1 MGRIVT
7 KLRGISTVRLVCNF
21 SFCQKTDSNFW
32 VGVTIVTKDDV
43 LRYLD
48 LPSASM
54 REVLHLITRVAPLST
69 TVFINGP
76 SGSGK
81 EFVARAIHLL
91 SKREDGPFVALNCGA
106 VPRDLIEG
114 ELFGSEKGA
123 YTGSVKT
130 RVGMIEMAAGGTL
143 FLDEIGDMPHD
154 MQVKLLRVLEERV
167 YTRLG
172 GSQPLK
178 ADVRIVCATHRNLQ
192 DLIDDR
198 QFREDLYYRINV
210 FPITLD
216 GLDRRRA
223 DIPRLVELI
232 AERFKDQGIGPMPAF
247 TAEAVKTLQSA
258 EWPGNVRQLRNTLER
273 AGVLYGGETV
283 DGERMMRLVGPR
295 KAIDR
300 DEEAHALWDAV
311 GDLGLLADAALPD
324 LGLGEPVSAAL
335 MGATIAMGADGA
347 ADPRAVLQS
356 ADASNLKDYL
366 AEIEVAFIK
375 AALAE
380 AGNSVSSAARIL
392 GYQRTTLIERMRKF
406 SVQREDA

>member
-1 MGRIVT
+1 MSGY
-7 KLRGISTVRLVCNF
+7 N
-21 SFCQKTDSNFW
+21 QFW
-32 VGVTIVTKDDV
+32 VKFTKEFAESRRRRLCSKFGFVKKLTVNFGWVPAVVTKDDV

-48 LPSASM
+48 LPSSSM
-54 REVLHLITRVAPLST
+54 REVLHLITRVAPLQT

-81 EFVARAIHLL
+81 EFVARAIHCL
-91 SKREDGPFVALNCGA
+91 SKRENGPFIALNCGA

-130 RVGMIEMAAGGTL
+130 RAGLIEMAEGGTL

-154 MQVKLLRVLEERV
+154 MQVKLLRVLEERI

-178 ADVRIVCATHRNLQ
+178 ADVRIVCATHRNLEE
-192 DLIDDR
+192 LIADR
-198 QFREDLYYRINV
+198 QFREDLFYRINV
-210 FPITLD
+210 FPIMLE
-216 GLDRRRA
+216 GLSARRA
-223 DIPRLVELI
+223 DIPRLVGLI
-232 AERFKDQGIGPMPAF
+232 SERFKTQGIGPLPLF
-247 TAEAVKTLQSA
+247 TADAIKALQDA

-283 DGERMMRLVGPR
+283 DGALMQRLVSPR
-295 KAIDR
+295 KTIDR
-300 DEEAHALWDAV
+300 DEEAAALWDAV
-311 GDLGLLADAALPD
+311 GDLGL
-324 LGLGEPVSAAL
+324 VSAVVETQAAGFNEA
-335 MGATIAMGADGA
+335 MPMSATAS
-347 ADPRAVLQS
+347 DPRQVLR
-356 ADASNLKDYL
+356 DHPEFNLKDYI

-380 AGNSVSSAARIL
+380 AANSVSSAARIL

-406 SVQREDA
+406 SVQREEA

>member
-1 MGRIVT
+1 M
-7 KLRGISTVRLVCNF
+7 
-21 SFCQKTDSNFW
+21 
-32 VGVTIVTKDDV
+32 TKDDV

-54 REVLHLITRVAPLST
+54 REVLHLVSRVAPLST

-81 EFVARAIHLL
+81 EFVARAVHCL
-91 SKREDGPFVALNCGA
+91 SRRESGPFIALNCGA

-130 RVGMIEMAAGGTL
+130 RAGLIEMAEGGTL

-167 YTRLG
+167 YTRIG

-178 ADVRIVCATHRNLQ
+178 ADVRIVCATHR
-192 DLIDDR
+192 DLEELIADR
-198 QFREDLYYRINV
+198 QFREDLFYRINV
-210 FPITLD
+210 FPIMLE
-216 GLDRRRA
+216 GLSARRA
-223 DIPRLVELI
+223 DIPQLVTLI
-232 AERFKDQGIGPMPAF
+232 AERFKSQAIGPLPIF
-247 TAEAVKTLQSA
+247 TADAIKTLQNA

-283 DGERMMRLVGPR
+283 DGETMQRLVSPR
-295 KAIDR
+295 QKIDR
-300 DEEAHALWDAV
+300 EEEAEALWGAV
-311 GDLGLLADAALPD
+311 GDLSL
-324 LGLGEPVSAAL
+324 VSAAL
-335 MGATIAMGADGA
+335 GSALDSDDPPADPSPANGL
-347 ADPRAVLQS
+347 ADPRAFLRANPEFS
-356 ADASNLKDYL
+356 LKDHI

-380 AGNSVSSAARIL
+380 AANSVSSAARIL

>member
-1 MGRIVT
+1 M
-7 KLRGISTVRLVCNF
+7 
-21 SFCQKTDSNFW
+21 
-32 VGVTIVTKDDV
+32 TKDDV

-48 LPSASM
+48 LPSTSM
-54 REVLHLITRVAPLST
+54 REVLHLITRVAPLTT

-91 SKREDGPFVALNCGA
+91 SKREEGPFVALNCGA

-130 RVGMIEMAAGGTL
+130 RAGLIEMAAGGTL

-198 QFREDLYYRINV
+198 QFREDLFYRINV
-210 FPITLD
+210 FPIMLD

-232 AERFKDQGIGPMPAF
+232 AERFKDQGIGPMPLF
-247 TAEAVKTLQSA
+247 TADAVKTLQGA

-283 DGERMMRLVGPR
+283 DGERMERLVGPR
-295 KAIDR
+295 KSIDR

-324 LGLGEPVSAAL
+324 LDLGEPVSAVL
-335 MGATIAMGADGA
+335 MDAEAASTGQEP
-347 ADPRAVLQS
+347 ADPRAVLQ
-356 ADASNLKDYL
+356 AAQDFNLKDYL
-366 AEIEVAFIK
+366 AEIEIAFIK
-375 AALAE
+375 AALTE
-380 AGNSVSSAARIL
+380 ANNSVSSAARIL

>member
-1 MGRIVT
+1 M
-7 KLRGISTVRLVCNF
+7 LNF
-21 SFCQKTDSNFW
+21 RFCQKSDSNFW
-32 VGVTIVTKDDV
+32 VVSAVVTKDDV

-81 EFVARAIHLL
+81 EFVARAIHCL
-91 SKREDGPFVALNCGA
+91 SKREVGPFIALNCGA

-130 RVGMIEMAAGGTL
+130 RAGLIEMAEGGTL

-167 YTRLG
+167 YTRIG
-172 GSQPLK
+172 GSQPIK
-178 ADVRIVCATHRNLQ
+178 ADVRIVCATHRNLEE
-192 DLIDDR
+192 LIAER
-198 QFREDLYYRINV
+198 QFREDLFYRINV
-210 FPITLD
+210 FPIMLE
-216 GLDRRRA
+216 GLSGRRA
-223 DIPRLVELI
+223 DIPQLVTLI
-232 AERFKDQGIGPMPAF
+232 AERFKAQGIGPLPVF
-247 TAEAVKTLQSA
+247 TPEAIKTLQDA

-283 DGERMMRLVGPR
+283 DGETMRRLVSPR
-295 KAIDR
+295 KTIDR
-300 DEEAHALWDAV
+300 EEEAEALWGAV
-311 GDLGLLADAALPD
+311 GDLGL
-324 LGLGEPVSAAL
+324 VSAVIEPA
-335 MGATIAMGADGA
+335 MATPDHSHDSNQSDGIS
-347 ADPRAVLQS
+347 DPRAFLR
-356 ADASNLKDYL
+356 ANPEFNLKDHI

-380 AGNSVSSAARIL
+380 AANSVSSAARIL

-406 SVQREDA
+406 AVQREDA

>member
-1 MGRIVT
+1 LGVF
-7 KLRGISTVRLVCNF
+7 TV
-21 SFCQKTDSNFW
+21 
-32 VGVTIVTKDDV
+32 VTKDDV

-54 REVLHLITRVAPLST
+54 REVLHLITRVAPLAT

-81 EFVARAIHLL
+81 EFVARAIHCL
-91 SKREDGPFVALNCGA
+91 SKRENGPFIALNCGA

-130 RVGMIEMAAGGTL
+130 RAGLIEMAEGGTL

-167 YTRLG
+167 YTRIG

-178 ADVRIVCATHRNLQ
+178 ADVRIVCATHRNLEE
-192 DLIDDR
+192 LIADR
-198 QFREDLYYRINV
+198 QFREDLFYRINV
-210 FPITLD
+210 FPIMLE
-216 GLDRRRA
+216 GLSARRA
-223 DIPRLVELI
+223 DIPQLVTLI
-232 AERFKDQGIGPMPAF
+232 ADRFASQGIGPLPAF
-247 TAEAVKTLQSA
+247 TAEAIKALQNA

-283 DGERMMRLVGPR
+283 DGETMRKLVSPR
-295 KAIDR
+295 QKIDR
-300 DEEAHALWDAV
+300 EEEAEALWGAV
-311 GDLGLLADAALPD
+311 GDLSLVSAVLGDALESEDTSADAGPNH
-324 LGLGEPVSAAL
+324 
-335 MGATIAMGADGA
+335 GA
-347 ADPRAVLQS
+347 ADPRAYLR
-356 ADASNLKDYL
+356 ANPEFNLKDYI

-380 AGNSVSSAARIL
+380 SANSVSSAARIL

-406 SVQREDA
+406 SVQREEA

>member
-1 MGRIVT
+1 MV
-7 KLRGISTVRLVCNF
+7 STV
-21 SFCQKTDSNFW
+21 
-32 VGVTIVTKDDV
+32 VTKDDV

-81 EFVARAIHLL
+81 EFVARAIHCL
-91 SKREDGPFVALNCGA
+91 SKRETGPFIALNCGA

-130 RVGMIEMAAGGTL
+130 RAGLIEMAEGGTL

-167 YTRLG
+167 YTRIG

-178 ADVRIVCATHRNLQ
+178 ADVRIVCATHRNLEE
-192 DLIDDR
+192 LIADR
-198 QFREDLYYRINV
+198 LFREDLFYRINV
-210 FPITLD
+210 FPIMLE
-216 GLDRRRA
+216 GLSARRA
-223 DIPRLVELI
+223 DIPQLVTLI
-232 AERFKDQGIGPMPAF
+232 AERFKSQGIGPLPLF
-247 TAEAVKTLQSA
+247 TAEAIKTLQNA

-283 DGERMMRLVGPR
+283 DGETMRRLVSPR
-295 KAIDR
+295 KTIDR
-300 DEEAHALWDAV
+300 EEEAAALWGAV
-311 GDLGLLADAALPD
+311 GDLGL
-324 LGLGEPVSAAL
+324 VSAAL
-335 MGATIAMGADGA
+335 EPAALDDAPLGAGPADGV
-347 ADPRAVLQS
+347 ADPRAFLR
-356 ADASNLKDYL
+356 ANPEFNLKDYI

-380 AGNSVSSAARIL
+380 SANSVSSAARIL

-406 SVQREDA
+406 SVQREEA

>member
-1 MGRIVT
+1 MCTIYGFVKKPTVT
-7 KLRGISTVRLVCNF
+7 FGWALAV
-21 SFCQKTDSNFW
+21 
-32 VGVTIVTKDDV
+32 VTKDDV

-54 REVLHLITRVAPLST
+54 REVLHLITRVAPLQT

-81 EFVARAIHLL
+81 EFVARAIHCL
-91 SKREDGPFVALNCGA
+91 SKRESGPFIALNCGA

-130 RVGMIEMAAGGTL
+130 RAGLIEMAEGGTL

-167 YTRLG
+167 YTRIG

-178 ADVRIVCATHRNLQ
+178 ANVRIVCATHRNLEE
-192 DLIDDR
+192 LIAER
-198 QFREDLYYRINV
+198 LFREDLFYRINV
-210 FPITLD
+210 FPIMLE
-216 GLDRRRA
+216 GLSARRA
-223 DIPRLVELI
+223 DIPALVGLI
-232 AERFKDQGIGPMPAF
+232 AERFKTQGIGPLPSF
-247 TAEAVKTLQSA
+247 TPEAIKTLQEA
-258 EWPGNVRQLRNTLER
+258 DWPGNVRQLRNILER

-283 DGERMMRLVGPR
+283 DGVTMQRLVSPR
-295 KAIDR
+295 KTIDR
-300 DEEAHALWDAV
+300 QEEADALWDAV
-311 GDLGLLADAALPD
+311 GDLGL
-324 LGLGEPVSAAL
+324 VSAVVEMAPDQS
-335 MGATIAMGADGA
+335 ASPSPVANA
-347 ADPRAVLQS
+347 ADPRMVLKS
-356 ADASNLKDYL
+356 HPEFNLKDYI

-380 AGNSVSSAARIL
+380 AANSVSSAARIL

-406 SVQREDA
+406 SVQREEA

>member
-1 MGRIVT
+1 MHNLG
-7 KLRGISTVRLVCNF
+7 
-21 SFCQKTDSNFW
+21 FCQKSDSNLGW
-32 VGVTIVTKDDV
+32 VARRVTKDDV

-48 LPSASM
+48 LPSTSM
-54 REVLHLITRVAPLST
+54 REVLHLITRVAPLQT

-81 EFVARAIHLL
+81 EFVARAIHCL
-91 SKREDGPFVALNCGA
+91 SKREAGPFIALNCGA

-130 RVGMIEMAAGGTL
+130 RAGLIEMAEGGTL

-178 ADVRIVCATHRNLQ
+178 ADVRIVCATHRNLE
-192 DLIDDR
+192 DLIADR
-198 QFREDLYYRINV
+198 QFREDLFYRINV
-210 FPITLD
+210 FPIMLD

-232 AERFKDQGIGPMPAF
+232 SERFKDQGIGPMPAF
-247 TAEAVKTLQSA
+247 TVDAVKALQDA
-258 EWPGNVRQLRNTLER
+258 NWPGNVRQLRNTLER

-283 DGERMMRLVGPR
+283 DGERMSKLVAPR
-295 KAIDR
+295 KTIDR
-300 DEEAHALWDAV
+300 EEEAAALWDAV
-311 GDLGLLADAALPD
+311 GDLGL
-324 LGLGEPVSAAL
+324 VSAVEGVFDMAGPEAGPDETIL
-335 MGATIAMGADGA
+335 GAPPSGAE
-347 ADPRAVLQS
+347 DPRAVLK
-356 ADASNLKDYL
+356 ANPAFNLKDYI

-380 AGNSVSSAARIL
+380 SANSVSSAARIL

-406 SVQREDA
+406 SVQREEA

>member
-1 MGRIVT
+1 M
-7 KLRGISTVRLVCNF
+7 N
-21 SFCQKTDSNFW
+21 
-32 VGVTIVTKDDV
+32 KDDV

-48 LPSASM
+48 LPSTSM
-54 REVLHLITRVAPLST
+54 REVLHLITRVAPLTT

-81 EFVARAIHLL
+81 EFVARAIHCL
-91 SKREDGPFVALNCGA
+91 SKREDGPFIALNCGA

-123 YTGSVKT
+123 YTGSVMT
-130 RVGMIEMAAGGTL
+130 RAGLIEMAEGGRL

-178 ADVRIVCATHRNLQ
+178 ADVRIVCATHRNLE
-192 DLIDDR
+192 DLIADR
-198 QFREDLYYRINV
+198 QFREDLFYRINV
-210 FPITLD
+210 FPIMLD

-232 AERFKDQGIGPMPAF
+232 GERFKDQGIGPMPRF
-247 TAEAVKTLQSA
+247 TPDSIKALQDA

-273 AGVLYGGETV
+273 AGVLFGGETV
-283 DGERMMRLVGPR
+283 DGERMRKLVAPR
-295 KAIDR
+295 KTIDR
-300 DEEAHALWDAV
+300 EEEANALWDAV
-311 GDLGLLADAALPD
+311 GDLGLM
-324 LGLGEPVSAAL
+324 SAAAETYAAFAEEE
-335 MGATIAMGADGA
+335 GAGA
-347 ADPRAVLQS
+347 ASQAGS
-356 ADASNLKDYL
+356 ADPSAILRDTPDFNLKDYM

-380 AGNSVSSAARIL
+380 SANSVSSAARIL

-406 SVQREDA
+406 AVQRVEA

>member
-1 MGRIVT
+1 MRNLG
-7 KLRGISTVRLVCNF
+7 
-21 SFCQKTDSNFW
+21 FCQKSDSNLGW
-32 VGVTIVTKDDV
+32 VFVSVTKDDV

-48 LPSASM
+48 LPSAPM
-54 REVLHLITRVAPLST
+54 REVLHLITRVAPLPT
-69 TVFINGP
+69 TVFVNGP

-81 EFVARAIHLL
+81 EFVARAIHCL
-91 SKREDGPFVALNCGA
+91 SKRENGPFIALNCGA
-106 VPRDLIEG
+106 VPRELIEG

-130 RVGMIEMAAGGTL
+130 RAGMIEMAEGGTL

-167 YTRLG
+167 YTRVG
-172 GSQPLK
+172 GSAPLK
-178 ADVRIVCATHRNLQ
+178 ADVRIVCATHRNLEE
-192 DLIDDR
+192 LIADR
-198 QFREDLYYRINV
+198 QFREDLFYRINV
-210 FPITLD
+210 FPIVLD

-232 AERFKDQGIGPMPAF
+232 AERFRGQGIGPMPLF
-247 TAEAVKTLQSA
+247 TPDAIKALQEA

-283 DGERMMRLVGPR
+283 DGERMRKLVGPR
-295 KAIDR
+295 KTIDR
-300 DEEAHALWDAV
+300 EEEAEALWDAV
-311 GDLGLLADAALPD
+311 GDLGL
-324 LGLGEPVSAAL
+324 VSAAADMFPEL
-335 MGATIAMGADGA
+335 ATSDPEPA
-347 ADPRAVLQS
+347 ASPLDDPRALLRGTG
-356 ADASNLKDYL
+356 DFNLKDYL

-380 AGNSVSSAARIL
+380 AANSVSSAARIL

-406 SVQREDA
+406 AVQREEA